1 MPARKKVESN
11 CKLNRNPTMTMT
23 ELRIINGPTKP
34 DLQWAVAYPERH
46 LHVHFDGHRD
56 SVDAHI
62 DTIEELGDGTQFA
75 LQGHLTSGLYKGW
88 PFRCVYD
95 LSTRSGVLRTRKP
108 DTPSRA

>member
-62 DTIEELGDGTQFA
+62 DTIEERGDGTQFA
-75 LQGHLTSGLYKGW
+75 LQGHLTSGLYKGLAISL
-88 PFRCVYD
+88 RV
-95 LSTRSGVLRTRKP
+95 RS
-108 DTPSRA
+108 